1 MAEKLNVF
9 IDEYDFQ
16 SDNEFKTLM
25 EEKEEINRLK
35 DAIANDNREY
45 DEI

>member
-1 MAEKLNVF
+1 LAEKLNVF

>member
-1 MAEKLNVF
+1 LAEKINVF

-25 EEKEEINRLK
+25 DEKE
-35 DAIANDNREY
+35 
-45 DEI
+45 